1 MSNVVTPSTTGTRSV
16 GFFERFHEI
25 HHERSELAAHLFN
38 RWAIPQAR
46 FKAEPKDM
54 HLFRPHLRGKFY
66 GFEDFSDFG
75 NDLRC
80 LILKPF
86 IFYALGLWEGV
97 LFVGDIMSVPLNFFT
112 ASPGDA
118 FFKLCDAVQSYVVNL
133 VCQLMSTLEVFL
145 QLGSL
150 AMRTGLTVKE
160 LIIPNSNQE
169 ESVDEAGA
177 HQRTV
182 MQI

>member
-1 MSNVVTPSTTGTRSV
+1 MSDVATPSAAGTRSV
-16 GFFERFHEI
+16 GFFDRFNEI

-80 LILKPF
+80 LILKPY

-97 LFVGDIMSVPLNFFT
+97 LLFGDIMSLPLNLFT
-112 ASPGDA
+112 TSPGDA
-118 FFKLCDAVQSYVVNL
+118 FYKLCDAVQSYAVNL
-133 VCQLMSTLEVFL
+133 ACQLMSTLEVFL

-160 LIIPNSNQE
+160 LIIPNSSQ
-169 ESVDEAGA
+169 DEKIDDTEVSI
-177 HQRTV
+177 QSV